1 MRLLF
6 TKNKEL
12 ICAWRNDS
20 FLEHSPHSFGQS
32 LTIVLIT
39 RLLNSHCC
47 HLSLAI
53 SCYLSTVVTYNFA
66 HFSSANHSHSLYL
79 SSREGTNCKNLLL
92 CLVTNCI
99 LVPSQEHQFTS
110 KRLRFKNTARGSST
124 INSLKRE
131 ILV

>member
-12 ICAWRNDS
+12 ICAWRNNS

-32 LTIVLIT
+32 LTIVLVT

-47 HLSLAI
+47 HLSLTI
-53 SCYLSTVVTYNFA
+53 SCYLSTVVAYNFA
-66 HFSSANHSHSLYL
+66 HFSSAHHSHSLYL
-79 SSREGTNCKNLLL
+79 SSRGRTNCKNLLL
-92 CLVTNCI
+92 CLITNCI

-110 KRLRFKNTARGSST
+110 KRLRFKIQPEATV
-124 INSLKRE
+124 L
-131 ILV
+131 